1 MQAKINL
8 QSFKSTPDSLKQ
20 HLKAFDRKRS
30 LGAPDPSGNYHYF
43 PFLRHCF
50 FFFCQETIYR
60 KVAFVKFPFLVL
72 ERSSRAIF
80 VQNDGFNSKPQYQ
93 ANVGL

>member
-30 LGAPDPSGNYHYF
+30 LGAPEYRTLNGELGTLNVTGKGESLKGKSLKGEISKMGILSGI
-43 PFLRHCF
+43 L
-50 FFFCQETIYR
+50 
-60 KVAFVKFPFLVL
+60 
-72 ERSSRAIF
+72 
-80 VQNDGFNSKPQYQ
+80 
-93 ANVGL
+93 